1 MYCFSN
7 LNTCKIPVFI
17 CFLANSL
24 FKGMFIMADIPQIAV
39 LIIIIITLFVL
50 RYIQKLYIALQSKQ
64 KKEND

>member
-1 MYCFSN
+1 
-7 LNTCKIPVFI
+7 
-17 CFLANSL
+17 
-24 FKGMFIMADIPQIAV
+24 MFVMADIPQIAV